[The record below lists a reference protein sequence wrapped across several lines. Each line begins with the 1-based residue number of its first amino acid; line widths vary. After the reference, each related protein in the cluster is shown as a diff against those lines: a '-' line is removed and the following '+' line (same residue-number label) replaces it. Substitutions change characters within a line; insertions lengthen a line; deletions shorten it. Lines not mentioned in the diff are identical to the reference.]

1 MLNVTV
7 NPLILPMFK
16 KKGYWFDFDCC
27 KTTFRN
33 RENIP
38 LFEIIYDQTTYLNIL
53 LTRKSEYRTG
63 SINITCN
70 GKGEPNLHFNIIENG
85 KTKRMTINI
94 NYDGQEER
102 Q

>member
-16 KKGYWFDFDCC
+16 KKGYCFDFDCC

-70 GKGEPNLHFNIIENG
+70 GKGEPNLHFNKIENG